1 MRSGAETPPPPPVL
15 IKEGRV
21 LCWTHSTLGRICVGG
36 QLDVREQSSWTWSVG
51 TICQLELSHLLV
63 RCDERE
69 EVFRVSLDVHPARLA
84 ALGTHTDGA
93 SAQAGERTTVM
104 QILSE
109 CADIERAMAHL
120 TARGVLECN
129 RVPAVLPG
137 PSNAASDGARLP
149 IAVLPHL
156 CLDAGRQSA
165 HPDATVAPI
174 MVTLIAAP
182 RSAHAGNGTHAA
194 DEPEPQAEVLLL
206 APGESSSSNRVCI
219 KHIDAVE
226 DTVRIAEQGA
236 ASGRESSTHLIRAAL
251 WHSPPP
257 ASPSHSSPPASP
269 SRASPSRSVIEP
281 TFVLRRVL
289 RDHKLSG
296 IRDRRVAT
304 SQ

>member
-1 MRSGAETPPPPPVL
+1 MGARVYRTHRLHENRSLAIPPSPPPPP
-15 IKEGRV
+15 
-21 LCWTHSTLGRICVGG
+21 
-36 QLDVREQSSWTWSVG
+36 
-51 TICQLELSHLLV
+51 
-63 RCDERE
+63 
-69 EVFRVSLDVHPARLA
+69 P
-84 ALGTHTDGA
+84 
-93 SAQAGERTTVM
+93 
-104 QILSE
+104 
-109 CADIERAMAHL
+109 
-120 TARGVLECN
+120 
-129 RVPAVLPG
+129 P
-137 PSNAASDGARLP
+137 
-149 IAVLPHL
+149 
-156 CLDAGRQSA
+156 
-165 HPDATVAPI
+165 PDAAVAPI

-226 DTVRIAEQGA
+226 DTVRIAEQG
-236 ASGRESSTHLIRAAL
+236 ESSTHLIRAAL
-251 WHSPPP
+251 WHSPPR